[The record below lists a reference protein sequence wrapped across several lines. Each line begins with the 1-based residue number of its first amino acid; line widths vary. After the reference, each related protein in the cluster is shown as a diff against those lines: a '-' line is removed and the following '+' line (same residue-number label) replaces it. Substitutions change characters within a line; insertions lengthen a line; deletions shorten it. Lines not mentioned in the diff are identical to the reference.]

1 MEAITKTL
9 RDSKAARWTALA
21 VVAFTMLCG
30 YYLTD
35 VMAPLKGLLEGQLHW
50 NSSEFGFF
58 TSAYGW
64 FNVFLLMLIVGGL
77 ILDKMGVRFT
87 GLMAASIMVIGTAIK
102 YWAVST
108 HMLDGQTWHVLFW
121 HVNAQVL
128 MAGIGFAIFGVGVET
143 AGITVS
149 KIIVKWFKGKEMA
162 LAMGLEMATARLG
175 TALALSTS
183 VPIAKAFNTVSAPIL
198 VCLIMLCIGLIS
210 FFIYTFMDKRLDASQ
225 AAYDEANQTVDS
237 EEAFHVKDIWNIVS
251 NKGWWYIA
259 ILCVLFYSAVFPFLK
274 YATDLMVSKFHIN
287 EDWAGLIPAL
297 LPFGTILLTP
307 LFGNLYDRKGK
318 GASIMIIGAI
328 LLIFVHVIFTIP
340 FLNHWIIA
348 ILLILVLG
356 VGFSL
361 VPSAMWPSVPK
372 IIPEKQLGT
381 AYALVFWVQNWGL
394 MGVPALIGWVLNKWC
409 FLGYFAVAGT
419 GFVTTQ
425 GPQITRVVAADQKI
439 YPVTTVGAISRK
451 DVDLKITQFIKNT
464 DGKLSAV
471 ITSANNKINAEVMTK
486 KHLKQAIKNGTITA
500 VVTSANDTI
509 SSEYIT
515 IRSLKKA
522 AKKGELKVID
532 YYAGDKKIENFVTS
546 DGQKISKLSNVFSH
560 YNYTRPMM
568 IFTGLGLLALLFAFL
583 LKAEDKKKGYGLELP
598 NIKP

>member
-1 MEAITKTL
+1 METITNTL
-9 RDSKAARWTALA
+9 RDSKVARWSALA
-21 VVAFTMLCG
+21 VVSFTMLCG

-35 VMAPLKGLLEGQLHW
+35 VMAPLKGLLEGQLNW

-64 FNVFLLMLIVGGL
+64 FNVFLLMLIVGGI

-87 GLMAASIMVIGTAIK
+87 GLMAASIMVAGTFLK
-102 YWAVST
+102 YFAVST
-108 HMLDGQTWHVLFW
+108 HTLDGQMWHILWFDVK
-121 HVNAQVL
+121 AQVFL
-128 MAGIGFAIFGVGVET
+128 AALGFAIFGVGVEI

-162 LAMGLEMATARLG
+162 LAMGLEMATARMG

-183 VPIAKAFNTVSAPIL
+183 VPIAKGFNSVSAPIL

-210 FFIYTFMDKRLDASQ
+210 FFIYTFMDKKLDASQ
-225 AAYDEANQTVDS
+225 AAFNKATNVVDT
-237 EEAFHVKDIWNIVS
+237 EEAFRIKDILKIIT

-274 YATDLMVSKFHIN
+274 YATDLMVQKFHIN
-287 EDWAGLIPAL
+287 EDWAGIIPAM

-307 LFGNLYDRKGK
+307 LFGNMYDRKGK
-318 GASIMIIGAI
+318 GASIMILGAI
-328 LLIFVHVIFTIP
+328 LLIIVHIIFTIP
-340 FLNHWIIA
+340 FLNHWVIA
-348 ILLILVLG
+348 IMLILVLG
-356 VGFSL
+356 IGFSL

-381 AYALVFWVQNWGL
+381 AYSLVFWVQNWGL
-394 MGVPALIGWVLNKWC
+394 MGVPALIGWVLNKYC
-409 FLGYFAVAGT
+409 FIGYFAVAGT

-425 GPQITRVVAADQKI
+425 GAHISQVVTDNQKSYTINEVGLISRKNVDQKI
-439 YPVTTVGAISRK
+439 V
-451 DVDLKITQFIKNT
+451 QFIKSD
-464 DGKLSAV
+464 DGK
-471 ITSANNKINAEVMTK
+471 IR
-486 KHLKQAIKNGTITA
+486 AIITA
-500 VVTSANDTI
+500 ANDTI
-509 SSEYIT
+509 SSGFISKK
-515 IRSLKKA
+515 SLKKA
-522 AKKGELKVID
+522 VKKQELKVTQ
-532 YYAGDKKIENFVTS
+532 YFYNEKEKIENFVDTEGRS
-546 DGQKISKLSNVFSH
+546 VSKFNNVFSF

-598 NIKP
+598 NIKKENL